1 MKYKYGLLFLLL
13 MTGCFFFFNSNNEDY
28 SFKIVKKQ
36 INFNNYT
43 FDLFK
48 LNNSSVV
55 PTNRLLDLKEFR
67 YLISNNPCKQL
78 YISKHNIST
87 IQIITS
93 YAGNV
98 EARRAIRRAY
108 PRYELEKLGIVRL
121 FLLALCKPN
130 GRDRITQ
137 HALFHENSRYGDLI
151 QGNFL
156 EDYKNLTYK
165 HVMGL
170 KWATTK
176 CYNLKYIIKMDDDI
190 LVDLYDLNNIITKKH
205 LKETELAGYLLKDL
219 RPIRMKANKWY
230 VTSEEYSDNTYPS
243 FLSGWMYVV
252 SVQLALKL
260 VNSAHMVP
268 YFWIDDLFITGILA
282 NQLNAKFI
290 DLSEYFSLH
299 PEVVECCIRL
309 RMKCGFFV
317 APTSGD
323 YALQTKFHD
332 HCYTCR
338 TFMNACRT
346 LPRGKTVEKM
356 CVAKRRMPTL
366 GKGLPHFSI
375 VKI

>member
-1 MKYKYGLLFLLL
+1 LLFVLLL
-13 MTGCFFFFNSNNEDY
+13 TGCFVFYNHNNHGDNG
-28 SFKIVKKQ
+28 FKIIKKEVN
-36 INFNNYT
+36 INKYIFKQ
-43 FDLFK
+43 FK
-48 LNNSSVV
+48 LNNTTVV
-55 PTNRLLDLKEFR
+55 PNNGLLDLENFH
-67 YLISNNPCKQL
+67 YLINNNPCKEL
-78 YISKHNIST
+78 YISKYNITT

-98 EARRAIRRAY
+98 EARSAIRRAY
-108 PRYELEKLGIVRL
+108 PKYELEKLGIVRL
-121 FLLALCKPN
+121 FLLALCKPQ

-176 CYNLKYIIKMDDDI
+176 CFNLKYIIKMDDDI
-190 LVDLYDLNNIITKKH
+190 IVDLYDLNNIIKKKNI
-205 LKETELAGYLLKDL
+205 KETEMAGYLLKGL

-230 VTSEEYSDNTYPS
+230 VTNSEYSDNSYPS
-243 FLSGWMYVV
+243 FLSGWMYIV
-252 SVQLALKL
+252 SVQFAIKL

-282 NQLNAKFI
+282 NQLNVTFI
-290 DLSEYFSLH
+290 DLSEYFALH
-299 PEVVECCIRL
+299 PEIVECCIRL
-309 RMKCGFFV
+309 RTKCGFFV

-323 YALQTKFHD
+323 YSLQTKFHD

-338 TFMNACRT
+338 SFMNACRT

-366 GKGLPHFSI
+366 GKGLPHLSI